1 MFNALRTIVSAGAL
15 LAALIGPAAA
25 NSEIR
30 FATEAG
36 YPPFNERAPPSGKI
50 TGWEIDLGMAMCA
63 KMNRKC
69 KFVAQ
74 DWDGMIPGLLSH
86 RFDGIFSAMT
96 ISAERKK
103 KIYFTDP
110 YYKTTAQFVAK
121 RNLKIDRSVEDLGGL
136 TIGTTP
142 GITQC
147 YLSKHYPDAKVRI
160 YQTTQNLF
168 LDLQSGRVDAIFSE
182 PVQAEFGL
190 IRENPGADFA
200 FDGDPVQDPGCFG
213 EGVGIG
219 VRKDDTAL
227 RTALNEALAAVRA
240 DGTYYRLTV
249 KYFGSDI
256 FGNSSL
262 RETKTAPS
270 GTIPITAGVA
280 GSVLK
285 SSGLPNLKDV
295 IAYSPYL
302 LEGLGVTIA
311 LSVGSIVLSVALGLI
326 AASARLWGRPWLR
339 TLAGVYT
346 TVTRGIP
353 DLVLMLLLYF
363 GGQVLLNRIGA
374 WTGLWNYVELNQF
387 TAGVLAI
394 GFIFGAYMSE
404 TFRGA
409 YLSIPYGMIEAG
421 ISVGMT
427 RKKLFSRIIWPQ
439 LVRYALPGF
448 TNIWLTLMKSTALV
462 SVIGLEDIVYS
473 GFAAGRA
480 TRQPFTFMLVAL
492 FSYLTLTILSDV
504 GLRVL
509 ERRYARGVVRGVGA

>member
-1 MFNALRTIVSAGAL
+1 MFHALRSIVSAGAL
-15 LAALIGPAAA
+15 LVALAGAAA
-25 NSEIR
+25 ADSELR

-69 KFVAQ
+69 EFVAQ
-74 DWDGMIPGLLSH
+74 EWDGMIPGLLSH
-86 RFDGIFSAMT
+86 RFDGIFSSMT
-96 ISAERKK
+96 ITAERKR
-103 KIYFTDP
+103 KIDFTDP

-121 RNLKIDRSVEDLGGL
+121 KNLRIDRSAEDLGGL
-136 TIGTTP
+136 QIGATP
-142 GITQC
+142 GTTQC
-147 YLSKHYPDAKVRI
+147 YLSKHYPEAKVRI

-168 LDLQSGRVDAIFSE
+168 LDLQSGRVDAILSE
-182 PVQAEFGL
+182 PVLAKFGL
-190 IRENPGADFA
+190 IRQNPAADFA
-200 FDGDPVQDPGCFG
+200 FDGDPVQDPDCFG

-219 VRKDDTAL
+219 VRKDDAAL
-227 RTALNEALAAVRA
+227 RAALNHALAAVRA
-240 DGTYYRLTV
+240 DGTYHRLTV

-256 FGNSSL
+256 FGNSPL
-262 RETKTAPS
+262 RETETAPS
-270 GTIPITAGVA
+270 GAVTDGSAE
-280 GSVLK
+280 SVLR
-285 SSGLPNLKDV
+285 SSGMLNDV
-295 IAYSPYL
+295 MAYSPYL
-302 LEGLGVTIA
+302 LKGLGLTIA
-311 LSVGSIVLSVALGLI
+311 LSLVSILLTVALGLI
-326 AASARLWGRPWLR
+326 TASARLWGRHWLQR
-339 TLAGVYT
+339 LAGVYT
-346 TVTRGIP
+346 TVARGIP
-353 DLVLMLLLYF
+353 DLVSMLLLYF

-374 WTGLWNYVELNQF
+374 LTGLWSYVGLSQF

-421 ISVGMT
+421 VAVGMT

-492 FSYLTLTILSDV
+492 FAYLALTILSDV

-509 ERRYARGVVRGVGA
+509 ERRYARGVVRGVGR

>member
-15 LAALIGPAAA
+15 LVALVGAAA
-25 NSEIR
+25 AESEIR

-69 KFVAQ
+69 KFIAQ
-74 DWDGMIPGLLSH
+74 EWDGMIPGLLSH
-86 RFDGIFSAMT
+86 RFDGIFSSMT
-96 ISAERKK
+96 ITAERKR
-103 KIYFTDP
+103 KIDFTHP
-110 YYKTTAQFVAK
+110 YYTTTAQFVAK
-121 RNLKIDRSVEDLGGL
+121 RNVKIDRSAEDLGGL
-136 TIGTTP
+136 QIGATP
-142 GITQC
+142 GTTQC
-147 YLSKHYPDAKVRI
+147 YLSKHYPEAKVRI
-160 YQTTQNLF
+160 YQTAQNLY
-168 LDLQSGRVDAIFSE
+168 LDLQSGRVDAILSE

-190 IRENPGADFA
+190 IRPNPAADFT
-200 FDGDPVQDPGCFG
+200 FDGDPVQDPDCFG

-227 RTALNEALAAVRA
+227 RTALNDALAAVRA
-240 DGTYYRLTV
+240 DGTYHRLTV
-249 KYFGSDI
+249 QYFGSDI
-256 FGNSSL
+256 FGDSSL
-262 RETKTAPS
+262 RETESAPA
-270 GTIPITAGVA
+270 GAVPITVGN
-280 GSVLK
+280 
-285 SSGLPNLKDV
+285 PV

-302 LEGLGVTIA
+302 LKGLGVTIA
-311 LSVGSIVLSVALGLI
+311 LSLLSILLTVALGLI
-326 AASARLWGRPWLR
+326 AASARLWGRRWLR

-346 TVTRGIP
+346 TVARGVP
-353 DLVLMLLLYF
+353 DLVFMLLLYF

-374 WTGLWNYVELNQF
+374 LTGLWSYVGLNQF

-421 ISVGMT
+421 IAVGMT
-427 RKKLFSRIIWPQ
+427 RRKLFSRIIWPQ

-492 FSYLTLTILSDV
+492 FAYLAMTILSDV